1 MAEPIDFPITQSRLL
16 YVYSIDDQKHKGL
29 LKVGEVFTDNTTA
42 DNADAQELSKAVRKI
57 LDGRSYMKGVIYHLE
72 FVESTTYDNEC
83 YTAQDIYDV
92 LVNSG
97 VEAVALAKYK
107 TVAGTQDADIWFRTD
122 LDRIRRAIRAKKEGH
137 LTFNGTDDHV
147 RPRSIRFRPEQEKAI
162 AETVKHFQTKKGFEC
177 LWNAKMRFGKTLS
190 ALEVARR
197 MDYKSVLIVTHRP
210 VVDKG
215 WKDDFG
221 KIFGSDSRY
230 KYAERNLD
238 DNSGTHKYDLDNF
251 RTDTGLVASGTIRLV
266 FFVSLQYL
274 RLSTLVGGK
283 DTSNLKKE
291 IMQYDWDMVIVDE
304 AHEGTESTMGSRV
317 LDKLNKAGSTHV
329 LSLSGTP
336 FNLLDKFEADK
347 DRSKIYTW
355 DYVMEQTAKNE
366 WDDRHYGD
374 PNPYAVLPKMQI
386 MTFTL
391 SQLLSEQV
399 QGKGKFSFK
408 EFFRVWTGDPKADHA
423 PMPEGMQNRFVHEDA
438 VNAFIRKLYEKSDT
452 TAYPFSTVAFRRNFR
467 HTFWMLPGVKAAAAL
482 EKLLEADPVF
492 GTDKN
497 GKRKFEIVNVA
508 GDGNIE
514 DVGGK
519 ALKAVQ
525 DAIHDHNRTITL
537 SCGKLT
543 TGVTVPEWTA
553 VLCMKGA
560 EDTAAGG
567 YMQTIFRVQSHAVI
581 EGRQKRNCYVFDFAP
596 DRALTAVAA
605 ASKYATIAAGE
616 GKGNLKESRKKEEE
630 HLSDFLRLCSVVS
643 MDGATMGRKF
653 TAARLFEKLNTV
665 YIERA
670 VKSGYSDNSLYDP
683 EVLMNLNEEQKKALG
698 DVHGLLGSMPNL
710 WKPEKIDITKSGM
723 SDEEKEKADAAA
735 KKKKEGRQLTEEDK
749 AALAAR
755 EAERNEERARESVL
769 RGVAIRIPLLVYG
782 AEMDD
787 DQDITIDNFTDLFRN
802 DPESWEEFMPKGF
815 TMELFNILKDC
826 FDRTIFTGAAKRIR
840 AMVREADDL
849 DIEDRINKIAD
860 IFACFHNPDKETVLT
875 PWRVVNMQLSDTLGG
890 YCFYNEQ
897 FDGPNY
903 STDPV
908 TQEEKRVPR
917 LVLRPADGDDAGS
930 VTHDVFGDYNTRIM
944 EINSKTGLYPLYCAY
959 SVFRMIKEKAYI
971 GSGLTT
977 ERKGIAV
984 TREQYDRYANDD
996 KAIWEDV
1003 LQDNIFVVCR
1013 TPMAASI
1020 TRRTLGGFMKDI
1032 HMNVVCYR
1040 KALPV
1045 DALTKAGIIKDK
1057 TAYTEKGITTKEC
1070 DLIDVLRLNPDIFR
1084 NEVVRGNDFWH
1095 VYSAIS
1101 LAPNEDINNM
1111 KFKAIVGNPPYQESK
1126 ASELTKS
1133 NAAFAS
1139 AIYPYFIDA
1148 CLKIEPAYISLIT
1161 PSRWM
1166 TRVGQGI
1173 SDEWVTKMLSSN
1185 QFICMHDF
1193 INATDC
1199 FDNVEIKG
1207 GVNYFLISKDYK
1219 GKCQYMLHQKGNV
1232 FANKINLDSIGAGV
1246 VIRDANAINIIEKV
1260 SKVEGHYFNNKSFS
1274 MLVSPKHYFDK
1285 GELLSSNWMGY
1296 SKVKDT
1302 NHPIKFYVNRRL
1314 EPEGYGWINESD
1326 IPRNKQT
1333 LSLNK
1338 VFIPK
1343 AGGSGSDSIILGTPF
1358 YGEPNSV
1365 CSYTYLVI
1373 AYEQKEHIFTQKECF
1388 NIISYIKTC
1397 FFRYMVSIKKKTQD
1411 NPRDVFQFVPLQ
1423 DFTSSSDI
1431 DWTQSVADIDRQLY
1445 RKYGLSDEEVA
1456 FIEKMIKPME

>member
-16 YVYSIDDQKHKGL
+16 YVYSIDDRKHKGL
-29 LKVGEVFTDNTTA
+29 LKVGEVFTDNATA
-42 DNADAQELSKAVRKI
+42 DNSSTQELSKAVRKI
-57 LDGRSYMKGVIYHLE
+57 LDRRSYMKGVIYHLE
-72 FVESTTYDNEC
+72 FVESTTDGNEC

-92 LVNSG
+92 LINSG

-122 LDRIRRAIRAKKEGH
+122 LDRIQRAIKAKKEGH
-137 LTFNGTDDHV
+137 LTFNGNDDRV

-162 AETVKHFQTKKGFEC
+162 AETVKHFNTKKGFEC

-197 MDYKSVLIVTHRP
+197 MDYQSILIVTHRP

-221 KIFGSDSRY
+221 KIFGSDKRY

-238 DNSGTHKYDLDNF
+238 DNAGTHKYDLDNF
-251 RTDTGLVASGTIRLV
+251 RTDTGLVAAGKIRLV

-283 DTSNLKKE
+283 DPSKLKRD

-304 AHEGTESTMGSRV
+304 AHEGTESAMGSRV
-317 LDKLNKAGSTHV
+317 IEQLDKPGRTHV

-336 FNLLDKFEADK
+336 FNLLDKFEEDK
-347 DRSKIYTW
+347 DKSKIYTW

-366 WDDRHYGD
+366 WDDRHFGD

-423 PMPEGMQNRFVHEDA
+423 TMPEGMQDRFIHEDA
-438 VNAFIRKLYEKSDT
+438 VKAFIRKLYEKSDT
-452 TAYPFSTVAFRRNFR
+452 TAYPFSTIAFRRSFR
-467 HTFWMLPGVKAAAAL
+467 HTFWMLPGVKEAAAL
-482 EKLLEADPVF
+482 ERLLKDDPVF
-492 GTDKN
+492 GKDKN
-497 GKRKFEIVNVA
+497 GKQKFEIVNVA

-525 DAIHDHNRTITL
+525 DAIHDHDRTITL

-643 MDGATMGRKF
+643 MDGATMNNKF
-653 TAARLFEKLNTV
+653 TASQLFEKLNTV
-665 YIERA
+665 YIEKA
-670 VKSGYSDNSLYDP
+670 VKSGYADNSLYDP
-683 EVLMNLNEEQKKALG
+683 EVLMHLNDEQKKALG
-698 DVHGLLGSMPNL
+698 DVHSLLGSMPNL

-735 KKKKEGRQLTEEDK
+735 KKKKEGRQLTEEEK

-787 DQDITIDNFTDLFRN
+787 DKDITIDNFTDLFRN

-826 FDRTIFTGAAKRIR
+826 FDRTIFSGAAKRIR
-840 AMVREADDL
+840 TMVREADDL

-903 STDPV
+903 VTDPV
-908 TQEEKRVPR
+908 TMEEKRVPR

-959 SVFRMIKEKAYI
+959 SVFKMIKEKAYI
-971 GSGLTT
+971 STGLTT
-977 ERKGIAV
+977 ERKGIAI
-984 TREQYDRYANDD
+984 TQEQYDRYANDD

-1020 TRRTLGGFMKDI
+1020 TRRTLAGFMKDI

-1040 KALPV
+1040 KPLSV
-1045 DALTKAGIIKDK
+1045 DALAKAGIIKDK
-1057 TAYTEKGITTKEC
+1057 KPYIEKGITTKEC
-1070 DLIDVLRLNPDIFR
+1070 DLIDVLRLNPDLFR
-1084 NEVVRGNDFWH
+1084 NEVVRGKDFWH
-1095 VYSAIS
+1095 VYDAIT

-1111 KFKAIVGNPPYQESK
+1111 KFKAIVGNPPYQLETEG
-1126 ASELTKS
+1126 AGRQ
-1133 NAAFAS
+1133 
-1139 AIYPYFIDA
+1139 AIPLYNLFTNVARNIHPH
-1148 CLKIEPAYISLIT
+1148 YISMIM
-1161 PSRWM
+1161 PSRWFAGGM
-1166 TRVGQGI
+1166 GL
-1173 SDEWVTKMLSSN
+1173 DEFRDSMRKDRCLSY
-1185 QFICMHDF
+1185 IHDYT
-1193 INATDC
+1193 NAKDC
-1199 FDNVEIKG
+1199 FPQISISGGICFFLWDSEHNGMCTFTNTKNGIDSTSARNLDEFPIIVRYNEAISILRKVHQNMNKSIDTIISPLMPFGLSTNVRGRSEKSD
-1207 GVNYFLISKDYK
+1207 VDCISLLASDSLTYITPNQITK
-1219 GKCQYMLHQKGNV
+1219 GKDLIPKWKV
-1232 FANKINLDSIGAGV
+1232 FMSKMSAEHAGEPDKNGMFSVFTKTMKIAPPYEVCTHSYFVIGSY
-1246 VIRDANAINIIEKV
+1246 DT
-1260 SKVEGHYFNNKSFS
+1260 
-1274 MLVSPKHYFDK
+1274 
-1285 GELLSSNWMGY
+1285 ELEASNTLKYLKTLFVRFIVM
-1296 SKVKDT
+1296 T
-1302 NHPIKFYVNRRL
+1302 
-1314 EPEGYGWINESD
+1314 
-1326 IPRNKQT
+1326 T
-1333 LSLNK
+1333 LSAVNLSK
-1338 VFIPK
+1338 LVF
-1343 AGGSGSDSIILGTPF
+1343 
-1358 YGEPNSV
+1358 
-1365 CSYTYLVI
+1365 
-1373 AYEQKEHIFTQKECF
+1373 F
-1388 NIISYIKTC
+1388 N
-1397 FFRYMVSIKKKTQD
+1397 
-1411 NPRDVFQFVPLQ
+1411 VPLQ

-1431 DWTQSVADIDRQLY
+1431 DWSQTVAAIDQQLY
-1445 RKYGLSDEEVA
+1445 RKYGLTDEEVA

>member
-16 YVYSIDDQKHKGL
+16 YVYSIDDRKHKGL
-29 LKVGEVFTDNTTA
+29 LKVGEVFTDNATA
-42 DNADAQELSKAVRKI
+42 DNADTQELSKAVRKI

-72 FVESTTYDNEC
+72 FVESTTYDSKC

-162 AETVKHFQTKKGFEC
+162 AETVKHFNTKKGFEC

-221 KIFGSDSRY
+221 KIFGSDNRY

-304 AHEGTESTMGSRV
+304 AHEGTESAMGSRV
-317 LDKLNKAGSTHV
+317 LDKLNKAGRTHV

-399 QGKGKFSFK
+399 QGKGRFTFE
-408 EFFRVWTGDPKADHA
+408 EFFRVWTGDPKTDKAV
-423 PMPEGMQNRFVHEDA
+423 MPDGKKDTFIHEEA
-438 VNAFIRKLYEKSDT
+438 VKAFIKKLYEKSDT
-452 TAYPFSTVAFRRNFR
+452 TAYPFSTKEFRRNFR

-482 EKLLEADPVF
+482 EKLLEEDPVF
-492 GTDKN
+492 GKDKD
-497 GKRKFEIVNVA
+497 GRQKFKIVNVA
-508 GDGNIE
+508 GEGNIE
-514 DVGGK
+514 DTGGK
-519 ALKAVQ
+519 ALKKVQ

-643 MDGATMGRKF
+643 MDGATMDRKL

-670 VKSGYSDNSLYDP
+670 VKSGYADNSLYDP
-683 EVLMNLNEEQKKALG
+683 EVLMHLNDEQKKALG
-698 DVHGLLGSMPNL
+698 DVHSLLGATPNM
-710 WKPEKIDITKSGM
+710 WKPEKIDITRSGM
-723 SDEEKEKADAAA
+723 SDEEKDKADAAA
-735 KKKKEGRQLTEEDK
+735 KKKKEGRQLTDEEK
-749 AALAAR
+749 TALAAR

-787 DQDITIDNFTDLFRN
+787 DKDITIDNFTDLFRN
-802 DPESWEEFMPKGF
+802 DPESWEEYMPKGF

-903 STDPV
+903 ETNPV
-908 TQEEKRVPR
+908 TMEEKRVPR

-959 SVFRMIKEKAYI
+959 SVFKMIKEKAYI
-971 GSGLTT
+971 GNGLTT
-977 ERKGIAV
+977 ERRGIAI
-984 TREQYDRYANDD
+984 TQEQYDRYANDD

-1020 TRRTLGGFMKDI
+1020 TRRTLAGFMKDI

-1040 KALPV
+1040 KSLSV
-1045 DALTKAGIIKDK
+1045 DALAKVGIIKDK
-1057 TAYTEKGITTKEC
+1057 TPYTDKGITTKEC

-1111 KFKAIVGNPPYQESK
+1111 KFKAIVGNPPYQVMDGGQK
-1126 ASELTKS
+1126 ASASPIYNAFVDVSKS
-1133 NAAFAS
+1133 MN
-1139 AIYPYFIDA
+1139 PG
-1148 CLKIEPAYISLIT
+1148 YITMIT
-1161 PSRWM
+1161 PAKWYTDGKGLGRFRETMMGDHHLVSVYDFTDSRDCFPTVDIAGGVSYFLWSAM
-1166 TRVGQGI
+1166 YNGKCHFTSIHNGERI
-1173 SDEWVTKMLSSN
+1173 SALRDLNASES
-1185 QFICMHDF
+1185 FIRD
-1193 INATDC
+1193 INAVSIVDKVRNNSTAFYNSRVRTQKPFGLRTYVLPTETGDLTLKYNKGKGPYKSSMVSIGKEMISQWKVIISC
-1199 FDNVEIKG
+1199 LTAEHAGQSDKEGRKKIISSLDILEPQEICTETYMVIDSFKTESEAKNLYKYLKTQL
-1207 GVNYFLISKDYK
+1207 VRFLISQLASTQHLSKEK
-1219 GKCQYMLHQKGNV
+1219 
-1232 FANKINLDSIGAGV
+1232 FA
-1246 VIRDANAINIIEKV
+1246 
-1260 SKVEGHYFNNKSFS
+1260 Y
-1274 MLVSPKHYFDK
+1274 
-1285 GELLSSNWMGY
+1285 
-1296 SKVKDT
+1296 
-1302 NHPIKFYVNRRL
+1302 
-1314 EPEGYGWINESD
+1314 
-1326 IPRNKQT
+1326 
-1333 LSLNK
+1333 
-1338 VFIPK
+1338 
-1343 AGGSGSDSIILGTPF
+1343 
-1358 YGEPNSV
+1358 
-1365 CSYTYLVI
+1365 
-1373 AYEQKEHIFTQKECF
+1373 
-1388 NIISYIKTC
+1388 
-1397 FFRYMVSIKKKTQD
+1397 
-1411 NPRDVFQFVPLQ
+1411 VPLQ
-1423 DFTSSSDI
+1423 DFTPSSDI
-1431 DWTQSVADIDRQLY
+1431 DWTQSVADIDRQLN
-1445 RKYGLSDEEVA
+1445 RMYGLSDEEVA

>member
-16 YVYSIDDQKHKGL
+16 YVYSIDDRKHKGL

-42 DNADAQELSKAVRKI
+42 DNADTQELSKAVRKI

-107 TVAGTQDADIWFRTD
+107 TVAGTQNADIWFRTD

-251 RTDTGLVASGTIRLV
+251 RTDTGLVSSGTIRLV

-283 DTSNLKKE
+283 NTSNLKKE

-304 AHEGTESTMGSRV
+304 AHEGTESAMGSRV

-423 PMPEGMQNRFVHEDA
+423 PMPEGMQNHFVHEDA

-467 HTFWMLPGVKAAAAL
+467 HTFWMLPGVKEAAAL
-482 EKLLEADPVF
+482 EKLLKADPVF

-653 TAARLFEKLNTV
+653 TAERLFEKLNTV

-735 KKKKEGRQLTEEDK
+735 KKKKEGRQLTEEEK

-903 STDPV
+903 ATDPV

-1020 TRRTLGGFMKDI
+1020 TRRTLAGFMKDI

-1040 KALPV
+1040 KTLPV
-1045 DALTKAGIIKDK
+1045 DDLAKAGIIKDK
-1057 TAYTEKGITTKEC
+1057 TPYTEKGITTKEC

-1084 NEVVRGNDFWH
+1084 NEVVRGKDFWH

-1111 KFKAIVGNPPYQESK
+1111 KFKAIVGNPPYQVMDGG
-1126 ASELTKS
+1126 
-1133 NAAFAS
+1133 NNAS
-1139 AIYPYFIDA
+1139 AIPVYNNFVDIARSLEPY
-1148 CLKIEPAYISLIT
+1148 YISMIM
-1161 PSRWM
+1161 PSRWCVSGRGLDEFRTSM
-1166 TRVGQGI
+1166 LADNHLSEMFDFQNGGDCFPGIRIGGGI
-1173 SDEWVTKMLSSN
+1173 SYFLWDEKDNSNLISITNMPDIEHRGAEIRPAMEFGLDFMIRNNHVRNIIKKVHAHNFMPVSELSWAQKPFGFRTN
-1185 QFICMHDF
+1185 YTDF
-1193 INATDC
+1193 KPTG
-1199 FDNVEIKG
+1199 EIKLYTKKSKSG
-1207 GVNYFLISKDYK
+1207 IGYVAKSDVLKNKDYIGDWQVVTSRSTSVPEEDNGQVLRAVQTFISEPGSVVTESYVVVASFK
-1219 GKCQYMLHQKGNV
+1219 TKDEANNFLKYLKTKFFRILCQVL
-1232 FANKINLDSIGAGV
+1232 I
-1246 VIRDANAINIIEKV
+1246 
-1260 SKVEGHYFNNKSFS
+1260 
-1274 MLVSPKHYFDK
+1274 VSPDVSAKTF
-1285 GELLSSNWMGY
+1285 
-1296 SKVKDT
+1296 
-1302 NHPIKFYVNRRL
+1302 
-1314 EPEGYGWINESD
+1314 
-1326 IPRNKQT
+1326 
-1333 LSLNK
+1333 SL
-1338 VFIPK
+1338 
-1343 AGGSGSDSIILGTPF
+1343 
-1358 YGEPNSV
+1358 
-1365 CSYTYLVI
+1365 
-1373 AYEQKEHIFTQKECF
+1373 
-1388 NIISYIKTC
+1388 
-1397 FFRYMVSIKKKTQD
+1397 
-1411 NPRDVFQFVPLQ
+1411 VPLQ
-1423 DFTSSSDI
+1423 DFTPASDI

-1445 RKYGLSDEEVA
+1445 RKYGLSEEEVA

>member
-16 YVYSIDDQKHKGL
+16 YVYSIDDRKHKGL
-29 LKVGEVFTDNTTA
+29 LKVGEVFTDNATA
-42 DNADAQELSKAVRKI
+42 DNADTQELSKAVRKI

-72 FVESTTYDNEC
+72 FVESTTYDSKC

-137 LTFNGTDDHV
+137 LTFNGTDNHV

-162 AETVKHFQTKKGFEC
+162 AETVKHFNTKKGFEC

-221 KIFGSDSRY
+221 KIFGSDNRY

-304 AHEGTESTMGSRV
+304 AHEGTESAMGSRV
-317 LDKLNKAGSTHV
+317 LDKLNKAGRTHV

-399 QGKGKFSFK
+399 QGKGRFTFE
-408 EFFRVWTGDPKADHA
+408 EFFRVWTGDPKTDKAV
-423 PMPEGMQNRFVHEDA
+423 MPEGKKDTFIHEEA
-438 VNAFIRKLYEKSDT
+438 VKAFIKKLYEKSDT
-452 TAYPFSTVAFRRNFR
+452 TAYPFSTKEFRRNFR

-482 EKLLEADPVF
+482 EKLLEEDPVF
-492 GTDKN
+492 GKDKD
-497 GKRKFEIVNVA
+497 GRQKFKIVNVA
-508 GDGNIE
+508 GEGNIE
-514 DVGGK
+514 DTGGK
-519 ALKAVQ
+519 ALKKVQ

-643 MDGATMGRKF
+643 MDGATMDRKL

-670 VKSGYSDNSLYDP
+670 VKSGYADNSLYDP
-683 EVLMNLNEEQKKALG
+683 EVLMHLNDEQKKALG
-698 DVHGLLGSMPNL
+698 DVHSLLGATPNM
-710 WKPEKIDITKSGM
+710 WKPEKIDITRSGM
-723 SDEEKEKADAAA
+723 SDEEKDKADAAA
-735 KKKKEGRQLTEEDK
+735 KKKKEGRQLTDEEK
-749 AALAAR
+749 TALAAR

-787 DQDITIDNFTDLFRN
+787 DKDITIDNFTDLFRN

-903 STDPV
+903 ETNPV
-908 TQEEKRVPR
+908 TMEEKRVPR
-917 LVLRPADGDDAGS
+917 LVLRHADGDDAGS

-959 SVFRMIKEKAYI
+959 SVFKMIKEKAYI
-971 GSGLTT
+971 GNGLTT
-977 ERKGIAV
+977 ERRGIAI
-984 TREQYDRYANDD
+984 TQEQYDRYANDD

-1020 TRRTLGGFMKDI
+1020 TRRTLAGFMKDI

-1040 KALPV
+1040 KPLSV
-1045 DALTKAGIIKDK
+1045 DALAKAGIIKDK
-1057 TAYTEKGITTKEC
+1057 KPYTEKGITTKEC
-1070 DLIDVLRLNPDIFR
+1070 DLIDVLRLNPDLFR
-1084 NEVVRGNDFWH
+1084 NEVVRGKDFWH
-1095 VYSAIS
+1095 VYDAIT

-1111 KFKAIVGNPPYQESK
+1111 KFKAIVGNPPYQVMDGGGK
-1126 ASELTKS
+1126 ASASSVYQYFVETALQIHPKYISMIMPARWYAGGKGLDTFRTYILSNVHFKVLYDFPNSKDCFPTANISGGVCYYLFDDKYSGNCKVVNVVNGRQDSQERNLNEQEVFIRYNKAVSIVKKMDLGHGILSDVIYTRNPFSLDSAVRGHESESSYNNIKVYSSKGTGYISINDIKSGLEIIPRYKVMMGKVLSGHVGETDSEGKVKVLSTVFTANPNEVCTDSYLVVGKDLKTFEEANNLSKYLKS
-1133 NAAFAS
+1133 NFTRFLLLQSLAS
-1139 AIYPYFIDA
+1139 MN
-1148 CLKIEPAYISLIT
+1148 IS
-1161 PSRWM
+1161 R
-1166 TRVGQGI
+1166 
-1173 SDEWVTKMLSSN
+1173 
-1185 QFICMHDF
+1185 
-1193 INATDC
+1193 
-1199 FDNVEIKG
+1199 
-1207 GVNYFLISKDYK
+1207 
-1219 GKCQYMLHQKGNV
+1219 GN
-1232 FANKINLDSIGAGV
+1232 
-1246 VIRDANAINIIEKV
+1246 
-1260 SKVEGHYFNNKSFS
+1260 
-1274 MLVSPKHYFDK
+1274 
-1285 GELLSSNWMGY
+1285 
-1296 SKVKDT
+1296 
-1302 NHPIKFYVNRRL
+1302 
-1314 EPEGYGWINESD
+1314 
-1326 IPRNKQT
+1326 
-1333 LSLNK
+1333 
-1338 VFIPK
+1338 
-1343 AGGSGSDSIILGTPF
+1343 
-1358 YGEPNSV
+1358 
-1365 CSYTYLVI
+1365 
-1373 AYEQKEHIFTQKECF
+1373 
-1388 NIISYIKTC
+1388 
-1397 FFRYMVSIKKKTQD
+1397 FR
-1411 NPRDVFQFVPLQ
+1411 FVPLQ

-1431 DWTQSVADIDRQLY
+1431 DWTQPVAAIDQQLY

>member
-16 YVYSIDDQKHKGL
+16 YVYSIDDRKHKGL

-42 DNADAQELSKAVRKI
+42 DNADTQELSKAVRKI
-57 LDGRSYMKGVIYHLE
+57 LDGRSYMKGVIYHLG

-122 LDRIRRAIRAKKEGH
+122 LDRIQRAIRAKKEGH

-221 KIFGSDSRY
+221 KIFGSDNRY

-238 DNSGTHKYDLDNF
+238 DNSGTHKYDLGNF
-251 RTDTGLVASGTIRLV
+251 RTDTGLVAFGTIRLV

-304 AHEGTESTMGSRV
+304 AHEGTESAMGSRV

-408 EFFRVWTGDPKADHA
+408 EFFRVWTGDSKADHA

-467 HTFWMLPGVKAAAAL
+467 HTFWMLPGVKEAAAL

-525 DAIHDHNRTITL
+525 DAIHDHKRTITL

-723 SDEEKEKADAAA
+723 SDEEKEKADTAA
-735 KKKKEGRQLTEEDK
+735 KKKKEGRQLTEEEK
-749 AALAAR
+749 ATLAAR

-903 STDPV
+903 ATDPV

-971 GSGLTT
+971 GTGLTT

-1003 LQDNIFVVCR
+1003 LQDNIFVICR

-1040 KALPV
+1040 KSLSV
-1045 DALTKAGIIKDK
+1045 DALAKAGILKDK
-1057 TAYTEKGITTKEC
+1057 TPYTEKGITTKEC
-1070 DLIDVLRLNPDIFR
+1070 DLIDVLRLNPDLFQ
-1084 NEVVRGNDFWH
+1084 NEVVRGKDFWH

-1111 KFKAIVGNPPYQESK
+1111 KFKAIVGNPPYQVMDGGGTGSSATPIYNKFVDLAEILSPNYVSMIMPAKWYSGGKGLDEFRNKMLNDRQLSALYDFQDSRDIFPTVDIAGGICYFLWSRGYNSACNVVNINKLNRSESVRYLNEFDTFIRDQK
-1126 ASELTKS
+1126 VLDIINKVKS
-1133 NAAFAS
+1133 RTSKGNFLSQKVYVSKPFGIRSFQHGSPA
-1139 AIYPYFIDA
+1139 
-1148 CLKIEPAYISLIT
+1148 EPGRNISLFGSDGIT
-1161 PSRWM
+1161 YLSEEEVPQNKQLIPLWKVIMSKTSAEHAGQTDANGQKRIVSRLE
-1166 TRVGQGI
+1166 V
-1173 SDEWVTKMLSSN
+1173 LPPN
-1185 QFICMHDF
+1185 FICTESYLLLDVF
-1193 INATDC
+1193 QNEQEAKDLKKYIQTR
-1199 FDNVEIKG
+1199 FVR
-1207 GVNYFLISKDYK
+1207 FL
-1219 GKCQYMLHQKGNV
+1219 L
-1232 FANKINLDSIGAGV
+1232 ASILITQNIV
-1246 VIRDANAINIIEKV
+1246 RDK
-1260 SKVEGHYFNNKSFS
+1260 
-1274 MLVSPKHYFDK
+1274 
-1285 GELLSSNWMGY
+1285 
-1296 SKVKDT
+1296 
-1302 NHPIKFYVNRRL
+1302 
-1314 EPEGYGWINESD
+1314 
-1326 IPRNKQT
+1326 
-1333 LSLNK
+1333 
-1338 VFIPK
+1338 
-1343 AGGSGSDSIILGTPF
+1343 
-1358 YGEPNSV
+1358 
-1365 CSYTYLVI
+1365 
-1373 AYEQKEHIFTQKECF
+1373 
-1388 NIISYIKTC
+1388 
-1397 FFRYMVSIKKKTQD
+1397 
-1411 NPRDVFQFVPLQ
+1411 FQFVPLQ
-1423 DFTSSSDI
+1423 DFTPASDI
-1431 DWTQSVADIDRQLY
+1431 DWTQSVANIDRQLY

>member
-16 YVYSIDDQKHKGL
+16 YVYSIDDRKHKGL

-616 GKGNLKESRKKEEE
+616 GKGNLKESRKKEED

-653 TAARLFEKLNTV
+653 TATRLFEKLNTV

-670 VKSGYSDNSLYDP
+670 VKSGYADNSLYDP

-903 STDPV
+903 ATDPV

-917 LVLRPADGDDAGS
+917 LVLRPADGDDVGS
-930 VTHDVFGDYNTRIM
+930 ITHDVFGDYNTRIM

-1032 HMNVVCYR
+1032 HMNVICYR

-1045 DALTKAGIIKDK
+1045 DDLAKAGIIKDK
-1057 TAYTEKGITTKEC
+1057 TPYTEKGITTKEC
-1070 DLIDVLRLNPDIFR
+1070 DLIDVLRLNPDIFQH
-1084 NEVVRGNDFWH
+1084 EVVRGKDFWH

-1111 KFKAIVGNPPYQESK
+1111 KFKAIVGNPPYQVMDGGAKSSSRPVYNEFIDVSVK
-1126 ASELTKS
+1126 LSPRYISMIMPARWYSGGKGLDEFRDNMLHDNHISEL
-1133 NAAFAS
+1133 
-1139 AIYPYFIDA
+1139 YDYFDATYIFPKID
-1148 CLKIEPAYISLIT
+1148 IS
-1161 PSRWM
+1161 
-1166 TRVGQGI
+1166 GGI
-1173 SDEWVTKMLSSN
+1173 
-1185 QFICMHDF
+1185 C
-1193 INATDC
+1193 
-1199 FDNVEIKG
+1199 
-1207 GVNYFLISKDYK
+1207 YFL
-1219 GKCQYMLHQKGNV
+1219 
-1232 FANKINLDSIGAGV
+1232 
-1246 VIRDANAINIIEKV
+1246 
-1260 SKVEGHYFNNKSFS
+1260 
-1274 MLVSPKHYFDK
+1274 
-1285 GELLSSNWMGY
+1285 W
-1296 SKVKDT
+1296 DT
-1302 NHPIKFYVNRRL
+1302 NHHSNTCKVVTRRNDSITTTVRPLADDTDSFIRFNEAVTILDKIRKNYTNNKHFDILVSSRKPYGISTNDPILKEKTEGSIKIYAYPKDGFYLRKDIKS
-1314 EPEGYGWINESD
+1314 GSD
-1326 IPRNKQT
+1326 EIDKY
-1333 LSLNK
+1333 K
-1338 VFIPK
+1338 VFISY
-1343 AGGSGSDSIILGTPF
+1343 A
-1358 YGEPNSV
+1358 YGERGDFPYFVIGKPFIGAPQTV
-1365 CSYTYLVI
+1365 CSETYLVI
-1373 AYEQKEHIFTQKECF
+1373 APSNSKEEVEDISKYLKTKFLRILVLLRKNTQHATSKVY
-1388 NIISYIKTC
+1388 SL
-1397 FFRYMVSIKKKTQD
+1397 
-1411 NPRDVFQFVPLQ
+1411 VPLQ
-1423 DFTSSSDI
+1423 DFTPTSDI

>member
-16 YVYSIDDQKHKGL
+16 YVYSIDDRKHKGL
-29 LKVGEVFTDNTTA
+29 LKVGEVFTDNATA
-42 DNADAQELSKAVRKI
+42 DNADTQELSKAVRKI

-72 FVESTTYDNEC
+72 FVESTTYDSKC

-162 AETVKHFQTKKGFEC
+162 AETVKHFNTKKGFEC

-221 KIFGSDSRY
+221 KIFGSDNRY

-304 AHEGTESTMGSRV
+304 AHEGTESAMGSRV
-317 LDKLNKAGSTHV
+317 LDKLNKAGRTHV

-399 QGKGKFSFK
+399 QGKGRFTFE
-408 EFFRVWTGDPKADHA
+408 EFFRVWTGDPKTDKAV
-423 PMPEGMQNRFVHEDA
+423 MPEGKKDTFIHEEA
-438 VNAFIRKLYEKSDT
+438 VKAFIKKLYEKSDT
-452 TAYPFSTVAFRRNFR
+452 TAYPFSTKEFRRNFR

-482 EKLLEADPVF
+482 EKLLEEDPVF
-492 GTDKN
+492 GKDKD
-497 GKRKFEIVNVA
+497 GRQKFKIVNVA
-508 GDGNIE
+508 GEGNIE
-514 DVGGK
+514 DTGGK
-519 ALKAVQ
+519 ALKKVQ

-643 MDGATMGRKF
+643 MDGATMDRKL

-670 VKSGYSDNSLYDP
+670 VKSGYADNSLYDP
-683 EVLMNLNEEQKKALG
+683 EVLMHLNDEQKKALG
-698 DVHGLLGSMPNL
+698 DVHSLLGATPNM
-710 WKPEKIDITKSGM
+710 WKPEKIDITRSGM
-723 SDEEKEKADAAA
+723 SDEEKDKADAAA
-735 KKKKEGRQLTEEDK
+735 KKKKEGRQLTDEEK
-749 AALAAR
+749 TALAAR

-787 DQDITIDNFTDLFRN
+787 DKDITIDNFTDLFRN

-903 STDPV
+903 ETNPV
-908 TQEEKRVPR
+908 TMEEKRVPR

-959 SVFRMIKEKAYI
+959 SVFKMIKEKAYI
-971 GSGLTT
+971 GNGLTT
-977 ERKGIAV
+977 ERRGIAI
-984 TREQYDRYANDD
+984 TQEQYDRYANDD

-1020 TRRTLGGFMKDI
+1020 TRRTLAGFMKDI

-1040 KALPV
+1040 KPLSV
-1045 DALTKAGIIKDK
+1045 DALAKAGIIKDK
-1057 TAYTEKGITTKEC
+1057 KPYTEKGITTKEC
-1070 DLIDVLRLNPDIFR
+1070 DLIDVLRLNPDLFR
-1084 NEVVRGNDFWH
+1084 NEVVRGKDFWH
-1095 VYSAIS
+1095 VYDAIT

-1111 KFKAIVGNPPYQESK
+1111 KFKAIVGNPPYQVMDGGGK
-1126 ASELTKS
+1126 ASASSVYQYFVETALQIHPKYISMIMPARWYAGGKGLDTFRTYILSNVHFKVLYDFPNSKDCFPTANISGGVCYYLFDDKYSGNCKVVNVVNGRQDSQERNLNEQEVFIRYNKAVSIVKKMDLGHGILSDVIYTRNPFSLDSAVRGHESESSYNNIKVYSSKGTGYISINDIKSGLEIIPRYKVMMGKVLSGHVGETDSEGKVKVLSTVFTANPNEVCTDSYLVVGKDLKTFEEANNLSKYLKS
-1133 NAAFAS
+1133 NFTRFLLLQSLAS
-1139 AIYPYFIDA
+1139 MN
-1148 CLKIEPAYISLIT
+1148 IS
-1161 PSRWM
+1161 R
-1166 TRVGQGI
+1166 
-1173 SDEWVTKMLSSN
+1173 
-1185 QFICMHDF
+1185 
-1193 INATDC
+1193 
-1199 FDNVEIKG
+1199 
-1207 GVNYFLISKDYK
+1207 
-1219 GKCQYMLHQKGNV
+1219 GN
-1232 FANKINLDSIGAGV
+1232 
-1246 VIRDANAINIIEKV
+1246 
-1260 SKVEGHYFNNKSFS
+1260 
-1274 MLVSPKHYFDK
+1274 
-1285 GELLSSNWMGY
+1285 
-1296 SKVKDT
+1296 
-1302 NHPIKFYVNRRL
+1302 
-1314 EPEGYGWINESD
+1314 
-1326 IPRNKQT
+1326 
-1333 LSLNK
+1333 
-1338 VFIPK
+1338 
-1343 AGGSGSDSIILGTPF
+1343 
-1358 YGEPNSV
+1358 
-1365 CSYTYLVI
+1365 
-1373 AYEQKEHIFTQKECF
+1373 
-1388 NIISYIKTC
+1388 
-1397 FFRYMVSIKKKTQD
+1397 FR
-1411 NPRDVFQFVPLQ
+1411 FVPLQ

-1431 DWTQSVADIDRQLY
+1431 DWTQPVAAIDQQLY

>member
-16 YVYSIDDQKHKGL
+16 YVYSIDDRKHKGL
-29 LKVGEVFTDNTTA
+29 LKVGEVFTDNATA
-42 DNADAQELSKAVRKI
+42 DKADPQELSKAVRKI
-57 LDGRSYMKGVIYHLE
+57 LDRRSYMKGVIYHLE
-72 FVESTTYDNEC
+72 FVESTTYGNEC

-92 LVNSG
+92 LINSG

-122 LDRIRRAIRAKKEGH
+122 LDRIRRAIKAKKEGH
-137 LTFNGTDDHV
+137 LTFNGNDDRV
-147 RPRSIRFRPEQEKAI
+147 KPRSIRFRPEQEKAI
-162 AETVKHFQTKKGFEC
+162 AETVKHFNTKKGFEC

-197 MDYKSVLIVTHRP
+197 MGYQSILIVTHRP

-221 KIFGSDSRY
+221 KIFGSDKRY

-238 DNSGTHKYDLDNF
+238 DNAGTRKYDLDNF
-251 RTDTGLVASGTIRLV
+251 RTDTGLVAAGKIRLV

-283 DTSNLKKE
+283 DSSKLKRD

-304 AHEGTESTMGSRV
+304 AHEGTESAMGSRV
-317 LDKLNKAGSTHV
+317 IEQLDKAGRTHV

-336 FNLLDKFEADK
+336 FNLLDKFEEDK
-347 DRSKIYTW
+347 DKSKIYIW

-366 WDDRHYGD
+366 WDDRHFGD

-423 PMPEGMQNRFVHEDA
+423 MMPEGMQDRFIHEDA
-438 VNAFIRKLYEKSDT
+438 VKAFIRKLYEKSDT
-452 TAYPFSTVAFRRNFR
+452 TAYPFSTIAFRRSFR
-467 HTFWMLPGVKAAAAL
+467 HTFWMLPGVKEAAAL
-482 EKLLEADPVF
+482 ERLLKDDPVF
-492 GTDKN
+492 GKDKN
-497 GKRKFEIVNVA
+497 GKQRFEIVNVA

-525 DAIHDHNRTITL
+525 DAIHDHDRTITL

-616 GKGNLKESRKKEEE
+616 GKGNLKESRKKEEA

-643 MDGATMGRKF
+643 MDGATMGRQF
-653 TAARLFEKLNTV
+653 TAARLYEKLNTV
-665 YIERA
+665 YIEKA
-670 VKSGYSDNSLYDP
+670 VKSGYADNSLYDP
-683 EVLMNLNEEQKKALG
+683 EVLMHLNDEQKKALG
-698 DVHGLLGSMPNL
+698 DVHSLLGSMPNL
-710 WKPEKIDITKSGM
+710 WKPEKIDVTKSGM
-723 SDEEKEKADAAA
+723 SDADKDKADAAA
-735 KKKKEGRQLTEEDK
+735 KKKKEGRQLTDEEK

-787 DQDITIDNFTDLFRN
+787 DKDITIDNFTDLFRN

-840 AMVREADDL
+840 TMVREADDL

-903 STDPV
+903 VTDPV
-908 TQEEKRVPR
+908 TMEEKRVPR
-917 LVLRPADGDDAGS
+917 LVLRPADGDETGS

-959 SVFRMIKEKAYI
+959 SVFKMIKEKAYI
-971 GSGLTT
+971 GNGLTT

-984 TREQYDRYANDD
+984 TQEQYDRYANDD

-1020 TRRTLGGFMKDI
+1020 TRRTLAGFMKDI

-1040 KALPV
+1040 KPLSV
-1045 DALTKAGIIKDK
+1045 DALAKAGIIKDK
-1057 TAYTEKGITTKEC
+1057 KPYTEKGITTKEC
-1070 DLIDVLRLNPDIFR
+1070 DLIDVLRLNPDLFR
-1084 NEVVRGNDFWH
+1084 NEVVRGKDFWH
-1095 VYSAIS
+1095 VYDAIT

-1111 KFKAIVGNPPYQESK
+1111 KFKAIVGNPPYQVTTAQKETDNGQKTVTNVFQYFQIVGDNIAEFTS
-1126 ASELTKS
+1126 L
-1133 NAAFAS
+1133 
-1139 AIYPYFIDA
+1139 IYPGGRWIHSSGKGMGTFGYDQINDPHLETLEFYPDA
-1148 CLKIEPAYISLIT
+1148 NDIFDK
-1161 PSRWM
+1161 
-1166 TRVGQGI
+1166 VGIPDGI
-1173 SDEWVTKMLSSN
+1173 SIVFKNMSKTTKG
-1185 QFICMHDF
+1185 FTYKYV
-1193 INATDC
+1193 A
-1199 FDNVEIKG
+1199 
-1207 GVNYFLISKDYK
+1207 K
-1219 GKCQYMLHQKGNV
+1219 GKISVIH
-1232 FANKINLDSIGAGV
+1232 ANNPGKELMPLNPINFTLVDKINLKVKELHLHFLHDAILPRSLFGIESNFVEENPTLVREYTEGDAFNPDEEVKLFTNDKAGKAGRAKWYITNKENIHSGLEHLSDWKV
-1246 VIRDANAINIIEKV
+1246 VVSSANAGGQKRSNQIAILD
-1260 SKVEGHYFNNKSFS
+1260 NNSAFGRARVALRTFKT
-1274 MLVSPKHYFDK
+1274 KQ
-1285 GELLSSNWMGY
+1285 EASNFF
-1296 SKVKDT
+1296 K
-1302 NHPIKFYVNRRL
+1302 YVNSNFIRYTFL
-1314 EPEGYGWINESD
+1314 LTDENLTSLAMEVPDIVDYSDNNGIIN
-1326 IPRNKQT
+1326 
-1333 LSLNK
+1333 
-1338 VFIPK
+1338 F
-1343 AGGSGSDSIILGTPF
+1343 G
-1358 YGEPNSV
+1358 
-1365 CSYTYLVI
+1365 
-1373 AYEQKEHIFTQKECF
+1373 
-1388 NIISYIKTC
+1388 
-1397 FFRYMVSIKKKTQD
+1397 
-1411 NPRDVFQFVPLQ
+1411 
-1423 DFTSSSDI
+1423 
-1431 DWTQSVADIDRQLY
+1431 ADIDSQLFQIFSVDKNTQDY
-1445 RKYGLSDEEVA
+1445 IAKTIA
-1456 FIEKMIKPME
+1456 EKDN

>member
-16 YVYSIDDQKHKGL
+16 YVYSIDDRKHKGL

-42 DNADAQELSKAVRKI
+42 DNADTQELSKAVRKI

-304 AHEGTESTMGSRV
+304 AHEGTESAMGSRV
-317 LDKLNKAGSTHV
+317 LDKLNKAGRTHV

-438 VNAFIRKLYEKSDT
+438 VKAFIRKLHEKSDT

-467 HTFWMLPGVKAAAAL
+467 HTFWMLPGVKEAAAL
-482 EKLLEADPVF
+482 EKLLKADPVF

-670 VKSGYSDNSLYDP
+670 VKSGYADNSLYDP
-683 EVLMNLNEEQKKALG
+683 EVLMHLSDEQKKALG
-698 DVHGLLGSMPNL
+698 DVHSLLGSMPNM
-710 WKPEKIDITKSGM
+710 WKPEKIDITRSGM

-735 KKKKEGRQLTEEDK
+735 KKKEGRLLTEEEK

-917 LVLRPADGDDAGS
+917 LVLRPADGDDAGA

-984 TREQYDRYANDD
+984 TKEQYDRYANDD

-1040 KALPV
+1040 KSLPV
-1045 DALTKAGIIKDK
+1045 DDLAKAGIIKDK
-1057 TAYTEKGITTKEC
+1057 TPYTEKGITTKEC

-1084 NEVVRGNDFWH
+1084 NEVVRGKDFWH

-1101 LAPNEDINNM
+1101 LAPNENINNM
-1111 KFKAIVGNPPYQESK
+1111 KFKAIVGNPPYQVSVGKESK
-1126 ASELTKS
+1126 
-1133 NAAFAS
+1133 NY
-1139 AIYPYFIDA
+1139 AINIYDKFVETAKAMSPN
-1148 CLKIEPAYISLIT
+1148 YISMIFE
-1161 PSRWM
+1161 SRWF
-1166 TRVGQGI
+1166 TGGRGL
-1173 SDEWVTKMLSSN
+1173 DEFRHEMLNDDRLSK
-1185 QFICMHDF
+1185 IHDF
-1193 INATDC
+1193 VASTDC
-1199 FDNVEIKG
+1199 FPNVDIAGGICYILWDKNYHGLCEFTVEHMGKSTTLMRKLNEFDVFIRRNDSLTIINKVIGILKDSMSGSVSKQTPFGFISSFKGKSNPFEGSIKLLGSYNEITYVKRNEVSRRQEWIDKYKVIFTMASPGGGSADKNGQYLVLTSLQVLPPEEVCTQTFLVGNTFDNSNDANNCKKYLQTKFVR
-1207 GVNYFLISKDYK
+1207 FLIA
-1219 GKCQYMLHQKGNV
+1219 QKMTSQH
-1232 FANKINLDSIGAGV
+1232 LGA
-1246 VIRDANAINIIEKV
+1246 
-1260 SKVEGHYFNNKSFS
+1260 
-1274 MLVSPKHYFDK
+1274 DK
-1285 GELLSSNWMGY
+1285 
-1296 SKVKDT
+1296 
-1302 NHPIKFYVNRRL
+1302 
-1314 EPEGYGWINESD
+1314 
-1326 IPRNKQT
+1326 
-1333 LSLNK
+1333 
-1338 VFIPK
+1338 
-1343 AGGSGSDSIILGTPF
+1343 
-1358 YGEPNSV
+1358 
-1365 CSYTYLVI
+1365 
-1373 AYEQKEHIFTQKECF
+1373 
-1388 NIISYIKTC
+1388 
-1397 FFRYMVSIKKKTQD
+1397 
-1411 NPRDVFQFVPLQ
+1411 FQFVPLQ
-1423 DFTSSSDI
+1423 DFTPASDI
-1431 DWTQSVADIDRQLY
+1431 DWTESVADIDRQLY
-1445 RKYGLSDEEVA
+1445 RKYGLSEEEVA

>member
-16 YVYSIDDQKHKGL
+16 YVYSIDDRKHRGL
-29 LKVGEVFTDNTTA
+29 LKVGEVFTDNATA
-42 DNADAQELSKAVRKI
+42 DNSSTQELSKAVRKI
-57 LDGRSYMKGVIYHLE
+57 LDRRSYMKGVIYHLE
-72 FVESTTYDNEC
+72 FVESTTDGNEC

-92 LVNSG
+92 LINSG

-122 LDRIRRAIRAKKEGH
+122 LDRIQRAIKAKKEGH
-137 LTFNGTDDHV
+137 LTFNGNDDRV
-147 RPRSIRFRPEQEKAI
+147 KPRSIRFRPEQEKAI
-162 AETVKHFQTKKGFEC
+162 AETVKHFNTKKGFEC

-197 MDYKSVLIVTHRP
+197 MDYQSILIVTHRP

-221 KIFGSDSRY
+221 KIFGSDKRY

-238 DNSGTHKYDLDNF
+238 YNAGTHKYDLDNF
-251 RTDTGLVASGTIRLV
+251 RTDTGLVAAGKIRLV

-283 DTSNLKKE
+283 DPSKLKRD
-291 IMQYDWDMVIVDE
+291 IMQYYWDMVIVDE
-304 AHEGTESTMGSRV
+304 AHEGTESAMGSRV
-317 LDKLNKAGSTHV
+317 IEQLDKPGRTHV

-336 FNLLDKFEADK
+336 FNLLDKFEEDK
-347 DRSKIYTW
+347 DKSKIYTW

-366 WDDRHYGD
+366 WDDRHFGD

-423 PMPEGMQNRFVHEDA
+423 TMPEGMQDRFIHEDA
-438 VNAFIRKLYEKSDT
+438 VKAFIRKLYEKSDT
-452 TAYPFSTVAFRRNFR
+452 TAYPFSTIAFRRSFR
-467 HTFWMLPGVKAAAAL
+467 HTFWMLPGVKEAAAL
-482 EKLLEADPVF
+482 ERLLKDDPVF
-492 GTDKN
+492 GKDKN
-497 GKRKFEIVNVA
+497 GKQKFEIVNVA

-525 DAIHDHNRTITL
+525 DAIHDHDRTITL

-643 MDGATMGRKF
+643 MDGATMGRQF

-665 YIERA
+665 YIEKA
-670 VKSGYSDNSLYDP
+670 VKSGYADNSLYDP
-683 EVLMNLNEEQKKALG
+683 EVLMHLNDEQKKALG
-698 DVHGLLGSMPNL
+698 DVHSLLGSMPNL

-735 KKKKEGRQLTEEDK
+735 KKKKEGRQLTEEEK

-787 DQDITIDNFTDLFRN
+787 DKDITIDNFTDLFRN

-840 AMVREADDL
+840 TMVREADDL

-903 STDPV
+903 VTDPV
-908 TQEEKRVPR
+908 TMEEKRVPR

-959 SVFRMIKEKAYI
+959 SVFKMIKEKAYI
-971 GSGLTT
+971 GTGLTT
-977 ERKGIAV
+977 ERKGIAI
-984 TREQYDRYANDD
+984 TQEQYDRYANDD

-1020 TRRTLGGFMKDI
+1020 TRRTLAGFMKDI

-1040 KALPV
+1040 KPLSV
-1045 DALTKAGIIKDK
+1045 DALAKAGIIKDK
-1057 TAYTEKGITTKEC
+1057 KPYTEKGITTKEC
-1070 DLIDVLRLNPDIFR
+1070 DLIDVLRLNPDLFR
-1084 NEVVRGNDFWH
+1084 NEVVRGKDFWH
-1095 VYSAIS
+1095 VYDAIT

-1111 KFKAIVGNPPYQESK
+1111 KFKAIVGNPPYQINDGSGASDDAANPIYQEFVRASK
-1126 ASELTKS
+1126 S
-1133 NAAFAS
+1133 
-1139 AIYPYFIDA
+1139 IQPQ
-1148 CLKIEPAYISLIT
+1148 YISLIM
-1161 PSRWM
+1161 PSKWM
-1166 TRVGQGI
+1166 IGGKTVLKKFKEEMMGDVHVAYLFDYENDREIFENAHNDGGICYFLWDERYNQNGKVHYWFKDINGNVGTAFKALKSTGSDIVVRDAKRGPIISKIMLGGNSLASIISKTKPFGI
-1173 SDEWVTKMLSSN
+1173 RKDLFNKPERYP
-1185 QFICMHDF
+1185 
-1193 INATDC
+1193 NANTSKEP
-1199 FDNVEIKG
+1199 FENSVLIYGVKGIKG
-1207 GVNYFLISKDYK
+1207 GAKRQSAYVS
-1219 GKCQYMLHQKGNV
+1219 
-1232 FANKINLDSIGAGV
+1232 
-1246 VIRDANAINIIEKV
+1246 RD
-1260 SKVEGHYFNNKSFS
+1260 
-1274 MLVSPKHYFDK
+1274 
-1285 GELLSSNWMGY
+1285 
-1296 SKVKDT
+1296 
-1302 NHPIKFYVNRRL
+1302 
-1314 EPEGYGWINESD
+1314 
-1326 IPRNKQT
+1326 
-1333 LSLNK
+1333 
-1338 VFIPK
+1338 
-1343 AGGSGSDSIILGTPF
+1343 IILKNEDWVDKYKLFFTTSYSTNAVVPPEDIVSFPGSACTETFIVIGPFETQEEMENCHEYLHTIFAKALLYFGHGTMQ
-1358 YGEPNSV
+1358 V
-1365 CSYTYLVI
+1365 T
-1373 AYEQKEHIFTQKECF
+1373 AK
-1388 NIISYIKTC
+1388 
-1397 FFRYMVSIKKKTQD
+1397 
-1411 NPRDVFQFVPLQ
+1411 VFQFVPLQ

-1431 DWTQSVADIDRQLY
+1431 DWSQPVASIDQQLY
-1445 RKYGLSDEEVA
+1445 RKYGLTDEEVA

>member
-1 MAEPIDFPITQSRLL
+1 MAEPIDFSITQSRLL
-16 YVYSIDDQKHKGL
+16 YVYSIDDRKHKGL
-29 LKVGEVFTDNTTA
+29 LKVGEVFTDNATA
-42 DNADAQELSKAVRKI
+42 DNADTQELSKTVRKI

-92 LVNSG
+92 LANSG
-97 VEAVALAKYK
+97 VDAVALAKYK

-304 AHEGTESTMGSRV
+304 AHEGTESAMGSRV
-317 LDKLNKAGSTHV
+317 LDKLNKAGRTHV

-399 QGKGKFSFK
+399 KGKGKFSFE
-408 EFFRVWTGDPKADHA
+408 EFFRVWTGDPKTDKAV
-423 PMPEGMQNRFVHEDA
+423 MPEGKKDTFIHEDA
-438 VNAFIRKLYEKSDT
+438 VKAFIKKLYEKSDT
-452 TAYPFSTVAFRRNFR
+452 TAYPFSTKEFRRNFR

-482 EKLLEADPVF
+482 EKLLDEDPVF
-492 GTDKN
+492 GKDKE
-497 GKRKFEIVNVA
+497 GRQKFKIVNVA
-508 GDGNIE
+508 GEGNIE
-514 DVGGK
+514 DTGGK
-519 ALKAVQ
+519 ALKEVQ
-525 DAIHDHNRTITL
+525 NAIHDHNRTITL

-670 VKSGYSDNSLYDP
+670 VKSGYADNSLYKP

-698 DVHGLLGSMPNL
+698 DVHSLLGSTPNM
-710 WKPEKIDITKSGM
+710 WKPEKIDITRSGM

-735 KKKKEGRQLTEEDK
+735 KKKKEGRQLTEEEK

-903 STDPV
+903 ATDPV

-917 LVLRPADGDDAGS
+917 LVLRPADGDDVGS

-1040 KALPV
+1040 KSLSV
-1045 DALTKAGIIKDK
+1045 DALAKAGILKDK
-1057 TAYTEKGITTKEC
+1057 TPYTEKGITTKEC
-1070 DLIDVLRLNPDIFR
+1070 DLIDVLRLNPELFQ
-1084 NEVVRGNDFWH
+1084 NEVVCGKDFWH

-1111 KFKAIVGNPPYQESK
+1111 KFKAIVGNPPYQVMDGGGTGSSATPIYNKFVDLAEILSPNYVSMIMPAKWYSGGKGLDEFRNKMLNDRQLSALYDFQDSRDIFPTVDIAGGICYFLWSRGYNSACNVVNINKLNRSESVRYLNEFDTFIRDQK
-1126 ASELTKS
+1126 VLDIINKVKS
-1133 NAAFAS
+1133 RTSKGNFLSQKVYVSKPFGIRSFQHGSPA
-1139 AIYPYFIDA
+1139 
-1148 CLKIEPAYISLIT
+1148 EPGRNISLFGSDGIT
-1161 PSRWM
+1161 YLSKEEVPQNKQLIPLWKVIMSKTSAEHAGQTDANGQKRIVSRLE
-1166 TRVGQGI
+1166 V
-1173 SDEWVTKMLSSN
+1173 LPPN
-1185 QFICMHDF
+1185 FICTESYLLLDVF
-1193 INATDC
+1193 QNEQEAKDLKKYIQTR
-1199 FDNVEIKG
+1199 FVR
-1207 GVNYFLISKDYK
+1207 FL
-1219 GKCQYMLHQKGNV
+1219 L
-1232 FANKINLDSIGAGV
+1232 ASILITQNIV
-1246 VIRDANAINIIEKV
+1246 RDK
-1260 SKVEGHYFNNKSFS
+1260 
-1274 MLVSPKHYFDK
+1274 
-1285 GELLSSNWMGY
+1285 
-1296 SKVKDT
+1296 
-1302 NHPIKFYVNRRL
+1302 
-1314 EPEGYGWINESD
+1314 
-1326 IPRNKQT
+1326 
-1333 LSLNK
+1333 
-1338 VFIPK
+1338 
-1343 AGGSGSDSIILGTPF
+1343 
-1358 YGEPNSV
+1358 
-1365 CSYTYLVI
+1365 
-1373 AYEQKEHIFTQKECF
+1373 
-1388 NIISYIKTC
+1388 
-1397 FFRYMVSIKKKTQD
+1397 
-1411 NPRDVFQFVPLQ
+1411 FQFVPLQ
-1423 DFTSSSDI
+1423 DFTPASDI

>member
-16 YVYSIDDQKHKGL
+16 YVYSIDDRKHKGL

-42 DNADAQELSKAVRKI
+42 DNADTQELSKAVRKI

-72 FVESTTYDNEC
+72 FVESTTYDSKC

-122 LDRIRRAIRAKKEGH
+122 LDKIRRAIRAKKEGH

-304 AHEGTESTMGSRV
+304 AHEGTESAMGSRV

-386 MTFTL
+386 LTFTL

-399 QGKGKFSFK
+399 KGKGKFTFE
-408 EFFRVWTGDPKADHA
+408 EFFRVWTGDPKTDKAV
-423 PMPEGMQNRFVHEDA
+423 MPEGKKDTFIHEEA
-438 VNAFIRKLYEKSDT
+438 VKAFIKKLYEKSDT
-452 TAYPFSTVAFRRNFR
+452 TAYPFSTKEFRRNFR

-492 GTDKN
+492 GKDKE
-497 GKRKFEIVNVA
+497 GRQKFKIVNVA
-508 GDGNIE
+508 GEGNIE

-525 DAIHDHNRTITL
+525 DAIHDYKRTITL

-670 VKSGYSDNSLYDP
+670 VKSGYADNSLYDP
-683 EVLMNLNEEQKKALG
+683 EVLMHLSDEQKKALG

-735 KKKKEGRQLTEEDK
+735 KKKKEGRQLTEEEK

-903 STDPV
+903 ATDPV

-917 LVLRPADGDDAGS
+917 LVLRPADGDDVGS
-930 VTHDVFGDYNTRIM
+930 VTHDVFSDYNTRIM

-971 GSGLTT
+971 GTGLTT

-984 TREQYDRYANDD
+984 TKEQYDRYANDD

-1003 LQDNIFVVCR
+1003 LQDNIFVICR

-1040 KALPV
+1040 KSLSV
-1045 DALTKAGIIKDK
+1045 DALAKAGIIKDK
-1057 TAYTEKGITTKEC
+1057 TPYTEKGITTKEC

-1084 NEVVRGNDFWH
+1084 HEVGRGKDFWH

-1111 KFKAIVGNPPYQESK
+1111 KFKAIVGNPPYQVNDGSGASDDAANPIYQEFVRVSK
-1126 ASELTKS
+1126 SIL
-1133 NAAFAS
+1133 
-1139 AIYPYFIDA
+1139 PH
-1148 CLKIEPAYISLIT
+1148 YISLIM
-1161 PSRWM
+1161 PSKWM
-1166 TRVGQGI
+1166 IGGKSVLKKFKEEMMGDIHIAYMYDYENDREIFENAHNDGGICYFLWDIGYNQQGKVHYRFKDINGNVGTAFKTLKSTGSDIVVRDAHRGPIISKVMMGVDSLASIISKTKPFGI
-1173 SDEWVTKMLSSN
+1173 RKDLFNKPERYPNANTSN
-1185 QFICMHDF
+1185 EPFENSVLIYG
-1193 INATDC
+1193 
-1199 FDNVEIKG
+1199 VKGIKG
-1207 GVNYFLISKDYK
+1207 GAKRQSAY
-1219 GKCQYMLHQKGNV
+1219 
-1232 FANKINLDSIGAGV
+1232 
-1246 VIRDANAINIIEKV
+1246 V
-1260 SKVEGHYFNNKSFS
+1260 SRK
-1274 MLVSPKHYFDK
+1274 
-1285 GELLSSNWMGY
+1285 
-1296 SKVKDT
+1296 
-1302 NHPIKFYVNRRL
+1302 
-1314 EPEGYGWINESD
+1314 
-1326 IPRNKQT
+1326 
-1333 LSLNK
+1333 
-1338 VFIPK
+1338 
-1343 AGGSGSDSIILGTPF
+1343 IILKNEDWIDKYKLFFTTSYSTNAVVPPEDIVSFPGSACTETFIVIGPFKSQEEMENCHKYLHTTFSKAMLYFGHGTMQ
-1358 YGEPNSV
+1358 V
-1365 CSYTYLVI
+1365 T
-1373 AYEQKEHIFTQKECF
+1373 AK
-1388 NIISYIKTC
+1388 
-1397 FFRYMVSIKKKTQD
+1397 
-1411 NPRDVFQFVPLQ
+1411 VFQFVPLQ
-1423 DFTSSSDI
+1423 DFTPASDI

-1456 FIEKMIKPME
+1456 FIESMIKPME